1 MEHFSWTFSC
11 ALSLS
16 LWVNTKNMFRQYPDF
31 VLFAVYILFVIS
43 IFLQGCSTWLVRHSY
58 CTIPLNCQYFP
69 TLKKNYK
76 KVFAFML
83 MFHVFALLMHFMNRF
98 CCLLLTSRLT
108 IIFPLMKNVI
118 IIKKNMQ
125 KKNICKWKSNKSA
138 TFEWKRSKI
147 ATFEWKSSE
156 LYRFKSK
163 YGKLDS
169 FEGKWEKK

>member
-1 MEHFSWTFSC
+1 MEHFFWNFLC
-11 ALSLS
+11 AHSLS

-58 CTIPLNCQYFP
+58 CTIPLYCQYFP

-83 MFHVFALLMHFMNRF
+83 MFYVFALLMHFMNRF
-98 CCLLLTSRLT
+98 CCLLWTSRLT

-125 KKNICKWKSNKSA
+125 KRTFVNEKVTNPPLLNEKGAKSLHLSEKVA
-138 TFEWKRSKI
+138 
-147 ATFEWKSSE
+147 SSTV
-156 LYRFKSK
+156 LNQNVVN
-163 YGKLDS
+163 
-169 FEGKWEKK
+169 